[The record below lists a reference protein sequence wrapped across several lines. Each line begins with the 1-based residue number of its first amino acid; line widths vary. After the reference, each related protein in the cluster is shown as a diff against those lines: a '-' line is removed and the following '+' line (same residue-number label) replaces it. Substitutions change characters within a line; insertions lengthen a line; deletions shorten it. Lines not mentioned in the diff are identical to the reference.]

1 MSSHRRALMTATGA
15 GAVLCAL
22 LFVPS
27 AKATPDAPGTGG
39 ARHAATSYP
48 DSSSYPRDSA
58 DGRAH
63 RTSAG
68 EEPGQDG
75 FTSPFVLSALG
86 VAGAG
91 GAMIAR
97 ARRRRTG

>member
-1 MSSHRRALMTATGA
+1 MTATGA

-48 DSSSYPRDSA
+48 DSSSSYARDSA
-58 DGRAH
+58 ADRDHRA
-63 RTSAG
+63 SAG
-68 EEPGQDG
+68 EQPGEDG

-97 ARRRRTG
+97 ARRRKAG

>member
-1 MSSHRRALMTATGA
+1 MTASGA

-39 ARHAATSYP
+39 ARHAATSYS
-48 DSSSYPRDSA
+48 DSSSSYPRDSA
-58 DGRAH
+58 TDRA
-63 RTSAG
+63 RRASAA
-68 EEPGQDG
+68 ERPGQDG
-75 FTSPFVLSALG
+75 LTSPFVLSALG

-91 GAMIAR
+91 GAMVAR
-97 ARRRRTG
+97 ARRRKAG